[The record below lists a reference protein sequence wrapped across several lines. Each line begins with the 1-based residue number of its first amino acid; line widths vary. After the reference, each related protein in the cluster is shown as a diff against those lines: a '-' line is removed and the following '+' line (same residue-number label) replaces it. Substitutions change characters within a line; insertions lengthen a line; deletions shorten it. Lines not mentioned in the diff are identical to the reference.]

1 MTPLRL
7 LLIEDSENDA
17 LLVVHELTRAG
28 FAVSPARVQTAEGL
42 AGALEREPW
51 DLAIADYTMPQFS
64 GTAAL
69 KLLRQY
75 DPDMPFIFVSGTIG
89 EDIAVAAM
97 KTGAHDYLI
106 KGHLK
111 RLGPAVQ
118 RELREA
124 EGRVSRKLVEARLEH
139 MAYHDSLT
147 DLPNRVLLH
156 DRLQQ
161 AILAAQRGREPLSL
175 LVLDLDGLTANND
188 SLGHHAGD
196 LALQE
201 VAVRLQARLRDVD
214 TVARLGGDEFALL
227 LPRTDADGAILA
239 ARKILMDLGR
249 PLVVEGY
256 QAFIG
261 ASVGIACFPEHG
273 ASPDTLLQ
281 RADIAMYVAKSGGLG
296 FAVYAAMR
304 DSDAHHQLARV
315 TALRDGIDRHEFV
328 LDYQPVVN
336 LQTGTTMYVESLAR
350 WNHPREGRLMPDR
363 FIELA
368 ERTWLIEPLTMIL
381 LERALAEWTDRS
393 EPGNSVAIALN
404 LSPKSLRDPDF
415 PTRVAT
421 ALEFS
426 GALASGLVLEI
437 TENVLMSDAHQ
448 SLACLSQLRGMGI
461 TLAIDDFGAG
471 YSSLSYLRHLPV
483 DVLKIDRSFIT
494 GLKAGDDAI
503 VRSTIDLAHD
513 LGLKVVAEG
522 VESRTEHDRLRE
534 LSCDAA
540 QGRYLAAPCA
550 PLETRRWIQ
559 AGGVALRM

>member
-17 LLVVHELTRAG
+17 ELVVHELTQAG
-28 FAVSPARVQTAEGL
+28 FAVTPERVDTAEAL
-42 AGALEREPW
+42 AAALERQQW

-75 DPDMPFIFVSGTIG
+75 DAEMPFIFVSGTIG

-97 KTGAHDYLI
+97 KTGAHDYII

-124 EGRVSRKLVEARLEH
+124 SGRVSRKVAEARLEH
-139 MAYHDSLT
+139 MAYHDALT

-156 DRLQQ
+156 DRLHQ
-161 AILAAQRGREPLSL
+161 AIVAAQRARESLSL
-175 LVLDLDGLTANND
+175 LVLDLDGFKAIND

-196 LALQE
+196 RVLQE
-201 VAVRLQARLRDVD
+201 VAQRLHARLREVD

-227 LPRTDADGAILA
+227 LLRTDSQGATLA
-239 ARKILMDLGR
+239 ARKILEDLGR
-249 PLVVEGY
+249 PLVVNGH

-261 ASVGIACFPEHG
+261 GSIGIACFPEHG
-273 ASPDTLLQ
+273 GHPEGLLQ

-296 FAVYAAMR
+296 CTVYAAAR
-304 DSDAHHQLARV
+304 DGQAHQRLARV
-315 TALRDGIDRHEFV
+315 TDLRDGIDRNEFC

-336 LQTGTTMYVESLAR
+336 LHTGTTMYVESLAR
-350 WNHPREGRLMPDR
+350 WNHPRQGRLMPDQ
-363 FIELA
+363 FIDLA

-381 LERALAEWTDRS
+381 LDRALADWEDRPDRDDS
-393 EPGNSVAIALN
+393 ISIALN

-415 PTRVAT
+415 PTRIAT
-421 ALEFS
+421 ALS
-426 GALASGLVLEI
+426 VHHASPSALVLEI

-448 SLACLSQLRGMGI
+448 SLTCLSQLHDMGI

-471 YSSLSYLRHLPV
+471 YSSLSYLRRLPV
-483 DVLKIDRSFIT
+483 DLLKIDRSFIT

-522 VESRTEHDRLRE
+522 VESRIERDHLRE
-534 LSCDAA
+534 LACDAA
-540 QGRYLAAPCA
+540 QGRFLAAPSEA
-550 PLETRRWIQ
+550 MEVRRWIQ
-559 AGGVALRM
+559 GGNLSA

>member
-7 LLIEDSENDA
+7 LLIEDSESDA
-17 LLVVHELTRAG
+17 LLVVHELNRAG
-28 FAVSPARVQTAEGL
+28 FTVHSERVQTAEGL
-42 AGALEREPW
+42 TDALERGHW

-69 KLLRQY
+69 QLLRQH

-97 KTGAHDYLI
+97 KTGAHDYII

-124 EGRVSRKLVEARLEH
+124 RGRQSRKLTEARLEH

-161 AILAAQRGREPLSL
+161 AILAAQRGREPMSL
-175 LVLDLDGLTANND
+175 LVLDLDGFKAIND

-196 LALQE
+196 VVLQE
-201 VAVRLQARLRDVD
+201 VANRLQARLRDVD

-239 ARKILMDLGR
+239 ARKILLDLGR
-249 PLVVEGY
+249 PLLVNGH

-261 ASVGIACFPEHG
+261 GSVGIACFPEHG
-273 ASPDTLLQ
+273 ANADALLQ

-296 FAVYAAMR
+296 CAVYAAAR
-304 DSDAHHQLARV
+304 DGEAHHQLTRV
-315 TALRDGIDRHEFV
+315 NDLRDGIDRNEFY

-381 LERALAEWTDRS
+381 LERALADWTDRS
-393 EPGNSVAIALN
+393 EAGDSISIALN
-404 LSPKSLRDPDF
+404 LSPKSLRDSDF

-421 ALEFS
+421 ALDVHGVS
-426 GALASGLVLEI
+426 ASALVLEI

-448 SLACLSQLRGMGI
+448 SLTCLSQLHDMGV

-471 YSSLSYLRHLPV
+471 YSSLSYLHRLPV
-483 DVLKIDRSFIT
+483 DILKIDRSFIT
-494 GLKAGDDAI
+494 GLRAGEDAI

-522 VESRTEHDRLRE
+522 VESRTEHDHLRE

-540 QGRYLAAPCA
+540 QGRYLAAPCT
-550 PLETRRWIQ
+550 PLEARRLVM
-559 AGGVALRM
+559 GGMGS

>member
-28 FAVSPARVQTAEGL
+28 FTVMTERVQTAEAL
-42 AGALEREPW
+42 ADALERERW

-69 KLLRQY
+69 QLLRQY
-75 DPDMPFIFVSGTIG
+75 DADMPFIFVSGTIG

-97 KTGAHDYLI
+97 KTGAHDYII

-124 EGRVSRKLVEARLEH
+124 ESRVSRKHAEARLEH

-161 AILAAQRGREPLSL
+161 AIIAAQRGFEPLAL
-175 LVLDLDGLTANND
+175 LVLDLDGFKAIND

-196 LALQE
+196 HALQE
-201 VAVRLQARLRDVD
+201 VAARLQARLRDVD

-239 ARKILMDLGR
+239 ARKILLDLGR
-249 PLVVEGY
+249 PLVVEGH

-273 ASPDTLLQ
+273 ANPDALLQ

-296 FAVYAAMR
+296 CAVYAAVR
-304 DSDAHHQLARV
+304 DSEAHHQLARV
-315 TALRDGIDRHEFV
+315 TDLRDGINRNEFF

-336 LQTGTTMYVESLAR
+336 LHSGETMYVEALAR

-381 LERALAEWTDRS
+381 LERALADWRDRS
-393 EPGNSVAIALN
+393 ESGDAITIALN

-421 ALEFS
+421 ALGGH
-426 GALASGLVLEI
+426 GASPSTLVLEI
-437 TENVLMSDAHQ
+437 TENVLMTDAHQ
-448 SLACLSQLRGMGI
+448 TMTCLRQLHEMGV

-471 YSSLSYLRHLPV
+471 YSSLSYLRRLPV

-494 GLKAGDDAI
+494 GLKAGEDTI

-522 VESRTEHDRLRE
+522 VESRIERDHLRE
-534 LSCDAA
+534 LACDAA

-550 PLETRRWIQ
+550 PLEARRLVM
-559 AGGVALRM
+559 AGGMGA

>member
-28 FAVSPARVQTAEGL
+28 FTVTPERVQSAEAL
-42 AGALEREPW
+42 ADALEREPW

-69 KLLRQY
+69 QLLRQY

-89 EDIAVAAM
+89 EDIAVEAM
-97 KTGAHDYLI
+97 KTGAHDYII

-124 EGRVSRKLVEARLEH
+124 EGRLSRKLAEARLEH

-161 AILAAQRGREPLSL
+161 AILTAQRDRESLSL
-175 LVLDLDGLTANND
+175 LVLDLDGFKAIND

-196 LALQE
+196 GALQE

-239 ARKILMDLGR
+239 ARKILLDLGR
-249 PLVVEGY
+249 PLVVEGH

-261 ASVGIACFPEHG
+261 ASVGVACFPDHG
-273 ASPDTLLQ
+273 ANPDALLQ

-296 FAVYAAMR
+296 CAVYAAVR
-304 DSDAHHQLARV
+304 DSEAHHQLARV
-315 TALRDGIDRHEFV
+315 TDLRDGIHRNEFF

-336 LQTGTTMYVESLAR
+336 LQSGETLYVESLAR
-350 WNHPREGRLMPDR
+350 WNHPREGRLMPNR

-381 LERALAEWTDRS
+381 LERALADWRDRS
-393 EPGNSVAIALN
+393 EPGDAISIALN

-421 ALEFS
+421 ALDVH
-426 GALASGLVLEI
+426 GASPSTLVLEI

-448 SLACLSQLRGMGI
+448 SLTCLRQLHEMGI

-471 YSSLSYLRHLPV
+471 YSSLSYLRKLPV

-494 GLKAGDDAI
+494 GLKVGEDAI

-513 LGLKVVAEG
+513 LGLTVVAEG
-522 VESRTEHDRLRE
+522 VESRMERDHLRE
-534 LSCDAA
+534 LACDAA
-540 QGRYLAAPCA
+540 QGRYLAAPCP
-550 PLETRRWIQ
+550 PLEARRLVM
-559 AGGVALRM
+559 AGGLGA